1 MYTDLEKNF
10 ELYLP
15 PHIQETAT
23 RSIKQEL
30 ITKIRE
36 FYFGNQSIS
45 YETIQAYIDVRNC
58 LIMKCYWS
66 TLKRHTGVQG
76 LLLVGLLFKCVLVI
90 LCKMFSFLNNHFMY
104 ICIWEVYNTKSQK

>member
-23 RSIKQEL
+23 TRVKQEL

-45 YETIQAYIDVRNC
+45 YETIQAYIDVC
-58 LIMKCYWS
+58 SCIFMKRYCS
-66 TLKRHTGVQG
+66 TLKIYTDVEG
-76 LLLVGLLFKCVLVI
+76 LLLVGLLFKCVLFI
-90 LCKMFSFLNNHFMY
+90 LCKMFSF
-104 ICIWEVYNTKSQK
+104 C